1 MGEESIGLDDRMDR
15 FGGSGQAREGIQ
27 LGVRVFCFMRALAR
41 WMGAEPVKAIVGWAG
56 LWSVEPE
63 DSVAHCRG
71 AGNADDASW
80 IRPQPA
86 DFDY

>member
-41 WMGAEPVKAIVGWAG
+41 WMGAEPVNAIAGWA
-56 LWSVEPE
+56 
-63 DSVAHCRG
+63 
-71 AGNADDASW
+71 
-80 IRPQPA
+80 
-86 DFDY
+86 